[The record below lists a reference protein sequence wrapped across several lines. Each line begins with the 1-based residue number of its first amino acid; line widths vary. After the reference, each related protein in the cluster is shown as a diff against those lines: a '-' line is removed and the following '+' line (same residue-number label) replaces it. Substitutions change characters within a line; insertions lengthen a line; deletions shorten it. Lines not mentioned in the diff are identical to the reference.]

1 MKIFWQRIYWYLNT
15 FWGKVII
22 VMMFPLSYILF
33 YYVITNDYTLYIATT
48 VPVSEVEFRIDSSN
62 YVFIPGEGMFSEEE
76 QFYAYT
82 EQSEESEVSTAGKVM
97 WKTNIISV
105 RKKTSDI
112 HLPFV
117 SCNEDTQDVSINIE
131 LEE

>member
-1 MKIFWQRIYWYLNT
+1 MERKEYHRAAYS
-15 FWGKVII
+15 
-22 VMMFPLSYILF
+22 ME
-33 YYVITNDYTLYIATT
+33 ATGA
-48 VPVSEVEFRIDSSN
+48 EK
-62 YVFIPGEGMFSEEE
+62 GMFSEEE

>member
-1 MKIFWQRIYWYLNT
+1 
-15 FWGKVII
+15 
-22 VMMFPLSYILF
+22 
-33 YYVITNDYTLYIATT
+33 
-48 VPVSEVEFRIDSSN
+48 
-62 YVFIPGEGMFSEEE
+62 MFSEEE

-117 SCNEDTQDVSINIE
+117 SCNEDTQEEEKKIGKLDFFCYFFCFCIFYFTNIIF
-131 LEE
+131 

>member
-1 MKIFWQRIYWYLNT
+1 ME
-15 FWGKVII
+15 
-22 VMMFPLSYILF
+22 
-33 YYVITNDYTLYIATT
+33 ATGA
-48 VPVSEVEFRIDSSN
+48 EKGR
-62 YVFIPGEGMFSEEE
+62 FSEEE

-117 SCNEDTQDVSINIE
+117 RVPVGGTGISGFFCKQKKPDNPVPIWPLKAEDIVLKNKSNQNAGNPQNHAP
-131 LEE
+131 

>member
-1 MKIFWQRIYWYLNT
+1 ME
-15 FWGKVII
+15 
-22 VMMFPLSYILF
+22 
-33 YYVITNDYTLYIATT
+33 ATGA
-48 VPVSEVEFRIDSSN
+48 EK
-62 YVFIPGEGMFSEEE
+62 GMFSEEE

-117 SCNEDTQDVSINIE
+117 RKQRHSNNFIWVNEEKACSYPRVEEMRNKSMNIVDVETFSSK
-131 LEE
+131 